1 MTIKEVEVK
10 MQLGISGDDAMAAAA
25 YILEENEG
33 DNCLVLATLIS
44 KISHDKN
51 RTFKNMNS
59 IYSDLLNFTEK
70 DIREYLMVNND
81 FYNKNK
87 TFIDSIDD
95 KKMRLL
101 LAKYTVAVKQ
111 ILA

>member
-1 MTIKEVEVK
+1 
-10 MQLGISGDDAMAAAA
+10 
-25 YILEENEG
+25 
-33 DNCLVLATLIS
+33 
-44 KISHDKN
+44 
-51 RTFKNMNS
+51 MNS